1 HPETK
6 KLDEVTAEVE
16 TIAKQKRSLIA
27 ELIEFSEDSQETDD
41 DDYPTISKNIN
52 KILLENEISSEL
64 KEDSNL
70 YKWLQ
75 YIVGEIGSQ
84 FENLIKSKKLKSSDC
99 SRIIINFKNTISKLE
114 AKP

>member
-52 KILLENEISSEL
+52 KILIENEISSEL
-64 KEDSNL
+64 KEDSSSESVENL
-70 YKWLQ
+70 YSI
-75 YIVGEIGSQ
+75 YINVIPVWV
-84 FENLIKSKKLKSSDC
+84 NKI
-99 SRIIINFKNTISKLE
+99 
-114 AKP
+114 